1 MYRIRLNPLE
11 MTITP
16 EIPVSATSGSLS
28 LPNDLNEADEYIDA
42 LHDLYLSQRH
52 PDTNTAIL
60 PAIPCLH
67 HFALLTLC
75 SNSEIVK
82 PAQSLFQK
90 VTALDENEL
99 HDILFRTGVKAH
111 LAEMSVDWLADL
123 DDDTCFVEAC
133 QLVLEKHKVAVREN
147 EQDGDQKSRFYP
159 SEFLQDLLHAEL
171 ALLLLSSLSAPLDQ
185 QTLSLTPS
193 VSLSIPSKAHLLDA
207 MMVALHSAQHMFNLS
222 SVKPH
227 HLHTVT
233 PILKQLWTFIL
244 RYYPLFPQHGQVS
257 LEHNFSHPF
266 NLGGGYGKPID
277 TEMMNAFFDTYLF
290 KSVDTP
296 IFLAKRIQT
305 TMGFHLEGADIVGVR
320 ADNIPPKLQIQS
332 LVDQWLGEFGV
343 SEDSE
348 RDNECLVRLW
358 ALATSGTLVYFNERL
373 PTLKMRR
380 MLTDPTNPNARW
392 FICDIIEQLFMSQ
405 LSWDW
410 YFHRAPFFLDLA
422 DALWD
427 LVNRPLPD
435 LSQKALKALLRF
447 MTHCETGREDDR
459 RLVERYGHNSDRS
472 NSFHSTSLEA
482 RINST
487 FPGISHSHNS
497 NNPVFS
503 SFPLALAELD
513 ELQTLSTVVD
523 FFVESHASSILTF
536 DETLPHDPLRLSE
549 SFLNAL
555 PSSFAVDLRLVIW
568 FKRIP
573 RFATPQQLTAAW
585 KSMQGTNRRF
595 MPRFQTGRLPA
606 AVGIEFTMLMLVRP
620 ERMLLSVNEHNQ
632 HRHVWDLIHTNA
644 DLIRLVVSPSSPSQM
659 MSLCA
664 LLAVRL
670 MEQHP
675 ELELWTSQSLNRQK
689 PVSLRITTPI
699 REWGLL
705 STTMEWVDTL
715 IEEGVEDASE
725 THISE
730 CAVSLRL
737 GFGVNSYGC
746 SDHLIESTKLVLQGE
761 NGTVIYQQNLAS
773 TPHAPNKMSNS
784 DPKLHPF
791 IFRIVNSTASFGSL
805 KFSLESQN
813 SELNGNI
820 NKDRPTGARAA
831 DHPRCAIVE
840 SSTLVLTQIEFQL
853 EMIISPLLIT
863 STDSSTDTS
872 SSVTLVS
879 CVVQTSTPLIP
890 SFTEIM
896 SEQPSSTEAVVTVA
910 SASISSLSLL
920 GESGI
925 ASTVSLASFPPL
937 ITTIVTQSSF
947 FNLTSSQTTHS
958 QPRHRPTQ
966 VLAGNEMSRVDDA
979 LYGTVASILGHSQSF
994 DIINSTLLECENPRT
1009 GRNENDPTIKNITG
1023 THTFTSSAGYFK
1035 NEAGFTHYRFTSCI
1049 ISSASQTQ
1057 IFTIILI
1064 QGLSGAVKLT
1074 DCSITIDCKNFNIVV
1089 MNIQGVVEGKQSLSI
1104 DSCSF
1109 KYDRNE
1115 TLAQTSN
1122 QITTYYSVMTD
1133 ITHSTFES
1141 PKGDSRTRTF
1151 VASKSVAFIQVNNC
1165 QFKDQTTS
1173 GHGSVF
1179 AYSGA
1184 FLVLLLSDSLFE
1196 GNKAG
1201 ANGGSITSHF
1211 AHQSFSRCVFRQNEA
1226 GTRGGALYF
1235 SYPQHIFF
1243 EDTHFD
1249 SNQAKEKLTTTNDY
1263 AHYRGNDIHLTTHN
1277 ISFFSTVN
1285 VIGCMSSTP
1294 SNKIGFYYDKS
1305 SNANF
1310 PEQDKYLPTPIT
1322 VTLPQLFVEEG
1333 KTGEDCVES
1342 NPCPLVSTP
1351 ITKAKSVFT
1360 QIHVAVG
1367 DYSLSDETI
1376 TKSIQIVG
1384 QGWMVN
1390 STKSTTLKTGGV
1402 CVGSNG
1408 NLTLTSL
1415 SLKPLNASS
1424 VLLSHSATTATS
1436 LVKDVRI
1443 ENVKQHTVPLFSFSQ
1458 GTATLR
1464 VCTFNTIALTTSAA
1478 VSVSGSASLS
1488 LYQVWFMHVSSLS
1501 TTGGSCLDAATSASV
1516 SIEMSDASRCS
1527 SNGPAGAFFITKIG
1541 SSTLTLKSLIFTEN
1555 KASSSLSQIGN
1566 DIVLSGFAS
1575 SFVSINSPISSV
1587 SDKPHCLVGGSE
1599 VNFQIPN
1606 FGYHENGIHHPI
1618 NTRFYF
1624 GLPMSQFKG
1633 LPYTINNLVSP
1644 GQRVDLRIQNADP
1657 IIITD
1662 STFVQ
1667 RAVDVRHLKIQQDP
1681 TSTTSRYI
1689 LSASTIIWFHSGTLT
1704 LPADPQTSPFIVDD
1718 ADGSILNAK
1727 SSSLSFNRVGFVNCS
1742 ARNGGALLSTCY
1754 PDTFRDC
1761 RATGT
1766 DENGVLVGKGG
1777 AIYVK
1782 GTSTDAR
1789 PIRFNST
1796 ALNHARFENNTAAR
1810 GNDIFIESSLFEGKT
1825 VDQIPVFGGG
1835 SLSGMYRVVIEGRD
1849 SEEDKETIHYF
1860 LPSPSISVNGSVI
1873 EPLKGASGTDDDNCK
1888 WTGTHCATMGFGVK
1902 HLKQK
1907 YENGTHFPLQIRFVW
1922 NMTYTE
1928 KAIEIT
1934 DQDITVSG
1942 TTTTNAKTAKV
1953 LRSLLEVDKDAVEGS
1968 FVFTIENKS
1977 LLTVTN
1983 LDIHPIAKCGMFDL
1997 KDDAHSLKLDGV
2009 CLICSDSE
2017 SYRHPLIK
2025 STKNP
2030 VTLQNCHFNTTDAS
2044 IGPAIFEVPLVSF
2057 SSTEHAISIKS
2068 SSFKSF
2074 SVSGH
2079 ALLTITT
2086 EQPISF
2092 ASVNFEDIT
2101 QTVTGKARCVHI
2113 TSSSLDTVVTPS
2125 LWTGSFTQSQ
2135 RLLDFVGC
2143 DSSLTS
2149 DHPFFESSL
2158 LFYLLPPTDNIVA
2171 GQTTDNEESEHPN
2184 CGTDRLRCSSLSS
2197 ALASA
2202 LTHSLSTSIFVSNTT
2217 SLSTPLEVTST
2228 ASFSSTS
2235 DKQTISQSLGGSIV
2249 LNGAGQSL
2257 SFTSLV
2263 FALSPTSTVST
2274 LVTISAGSL
2283 SLTTCSIGTD
2293 IVTEM
2298 NTFMTTLLDV
2308 ANGCSLS
2315 LSGTEFKNLK
2325 FTHSSLGTAIVLR
2338 LDSSFSSDSGS
2349 LFTSVSS
2356 NATGSLIFVH
2366 SADLETT
2373 SKATPFSLIKTTFEP
2388 LPARL
2393 MTIEEKKRYA
2403 GEVGNKGAESLLYF
2417 WFPHTESETT
2427 LSVDENGE
2435 DHRNCGIVQLACQTL
2450 ETGFASLK
2458 ATGTTLILNRNDRIS
2473 TTLTT
2478 AFETQTIQS
2487 QTTAQTISV
2496 SPSGAISISSS
2507 RQLSLHT
2514 LSFSFESGTRSLPFV
2529 KVTTGSL
2536 SIEECSF
2543 GSSESDT
2550 TLTSAL
2556 FDISGT
2562 LRVDSVNFRKLKTSQ
2577 SAGLFKLELT
2587 NTETLCFTT
2596 TRIESC
2602 SSTGAPLLSL
2612 VLSSTTQQTN
2622 WDFNL
2627 KGISF
2632 TEESSNS
2639 VPSGA
2644 LIFISGSS
2652 FATQIVPS
2660 RFPPIDPETDE
2671 NKFWGIDSTTSVESS
2686 LLVYLVEAGNEIDV
2700 DGKKGKDIAHCG
2712 HFGVACQTIGKGIG
2726 RATAEA
2732 ASKQINVQDETK
2744 MDERI
2749 TPNSNTLSILG
2760 ETAQPISVL
2769 AGGQFKIENGKLV
2782 LSSLSFETSVSSFAR
2797 SLITLHTAGSLAI
2810 TSCSFTSFTSSTS
2823 PSILLAEVGT
2833 SKSVTLSETSFVSC
2847 HSTASIRS
2855 VISSC
2860 LQFVWI
2866 KSSDSLADF
2875 AGKEGEHPVPVP
2887 LFLYFSSLGK
2897 KCSSRTVRVMCR
2909 IGDTPDKTVTF
2920 NTNLEHSA
2928 ELTFSKAI
2936 TLAGNEQKMTISET
2950 SLSETNSA
2958 LFTIATNVMIE
2969 QLFLQIPSTFQHASL
2984 LQCQSG
2990 SLEMSN
2996 CSLSQEGFESPN
3008 EHDFFNSI
3016 MSSNQKAG
3024 VISAVLTESTTFPFH
3039 NNTFTS
3045 CPCSGQANAIFLELV
3060 NTTTVHA
3067 DSFDYLMTDL
3077 VFDSPS
3083 SNADT
3088 EIDIDVFVVGNNL
3101 DKTMTSMKWENSF
3114 SREKGSSLW
3123 GEDTAT
3129 GLNISLLP
3137 YLLALEGP
3145 VEIDDNG
3152 KGFEKCG
3159 HFFLFCN
3166 SLDLGLRRMKEA
3178 SVDTM
3183 KVMERIT
3190 TPAPL
3195 EPLCDLSIE
3204 GNDES
3209 STLSFSLDGCF
3220 INSPKDATPSTL
3232 SFSSLVI
3239 VIPSDS
3245 THQSLFSSLSGTLS
3259 FTSCTITGSSP
3270 NPLAFSLIDL
3280 TAGDLLFSF
3289 TLEINCAPINTS
3301 DRLFWV
3307 DHDDQQQLHI
3317 GQSSGWVGMCLEA
3330 DSSGSILVQHCLF
3343 VSCMS
3348 NSTTNWIHLLGADA
3362 NTLNKENWEGTL
3374 STSSLRSSLHQSPTS
3389 TLTLLYEFY
3398 PRTTPRIVV
3407 QKDGKNEDHP
3417 LCGSSELP
3425 FRTVEITGEGEVKTQ
3440 MRMDGDFLTIEG
3452 HKKGV
3457 VKMVGKGQIVNNKF
3471 DDPDT
3476 LLLSFLTGGQAVV
3489 INLTLTDLSFSP
3501 TVFDFSLFDLVSLS
3515 EVSTTNCSIGKF
3527 VKASEG
3533 TNFSLKSSSFIGQH
3547 KTTTVNDE
3555 TEEDEAHYVWI
3566 VFENVK
3572 FSHHRIGA
3580 VEMDGGSLRVEA
3592 STFHDNAVDN
3602 SSFPSVRRNIHCLTG
3617 QLTHYSSLSKV
3628 ETNKKT
3634 SQNSCETCWETADS
3648 MWAVIGCV

>member
-1 MYRIRLNPLE
+1 
-11 MTITP
+11 
-16 EIPVSATSGSLS
+16 
-28 LPNDLNEADEYIDA
+28 
-42 LHDLYLSQRH
+42 
-52 PDTNTAIL
+52 
-60 PAIPCLH
+60 
-67 HFALLTLC
+67 
-75 SNSEIVK
+75 
-82 PAQSLFQK
+82 
-90 VTALDENEL
+90 
-99 HDILFRTGVKAH
+99 
-111 LAEMSVDWLADL
+111 
-123 DDDTCFVEAC
+123 
-133 QLVLEKHKVAVREN
+133 
-147 EQDGDQKSRFYP
+147 
-159 SEFLQDLLHAEL
+159 
-171 ALLLLSSLSAPLDQ
+171 
-185 QTLSLTPS
+185 
-193 VSLSIPSKAHLLDA
+193 
-207 MMVALHSAQHMFNLS
+207 
-222 SVKPH
+222 
-227 HLHTVT
+227 
-233 PILKQLWTFIL
+233 
-244 RYYPLFPQHGQVS
+244 
-257 LEHNFSHPF
+257 
-266 NLGGGYGKPID
+266 
-277 TEMMNAFFDTYLF
+277 
-290 KSVDTP
+290 
-296 IFLAKRIQT
+296 
-305 TMGFHLEGADIVGVR
+305 
-320 ADNIPPKLQIQS
+320 
-332 LVDQWLGEFGV
+332 
-343 SEDSE
+343 
-348 RDNECLVRLW
+348 
-358 ALATSGTLVYFNERL
+358 
-373 PTLKMRR
+373 
-380 MLTDPTNPNARW
+380 
-392 FICDIIEQLFMSQ
+392 
-405 LSWDW
+405 
-410 YFHRAPFFLDLA
+410 
-422 DALWD
+422 
-427 LVNRPLPD
+427 
-435 LSQKALKALLRF
+435 
-447 MTHCETGREDDR
+447 
-459 RLVERYGHNSDRS
+459 
-472 NSFHSTSLEA
+472 
-482 RINST
+482 
-487 FPGISHSHNS
+487 
-497 NNPVFS
+497 
-503 SFPLALAELD
+503 
-513 ELQTLSTVVD
+513 
-523 FFVESHASSILTF
+523 
-536 DETLPHDPLRLSE
+536 
-549 SFLNAL
+549 
-555 PSSFAVDLRLVIW
+555 
-568 FKRIP
+568 
-573 RFATPQQLTAAW
+573 
-585 KSMQGTNRRF
+585 
-595 MPRFQTGRLPA
+595 
-606 AVGIEFTMLMLVRP
+606 
-620 ERMLLSVNEHNQ
+620 
-632 HRHVWDLIHTNA
+632 
-644 DLIRLVVSPSSPSQM
+644 
-659 MSLCA
+659 
-664 LLAVRL
+664 
-670 MEQHP
+670 
-675 ELELWTSQSLNRQK
+675 
-689 PVSLRITTPI
+689 
-699 REWGLL
+699 
-705 STTMEWVDTL
+705 
-715 IEEGVEDASE
+715 
-725 THISE
+725 
-730 CAVSLRL
+730 
-737 GFGVNSYGC
+737 
-746 SDHLIESTKLVLQGE
+746 
-761 NGTVIYQQNLAS
+761 
-773 TPHAPNKMSNS
+773 
-784 DPKLHPF
+784 
-791 IFRIVNSTASFGSL
+791 
-805 KFSLESQN
+805 
-813 SELNGNI
+813 
-820 NKDRPTGARAA
+820 
-831 DHPRCAIVE
+831 
-840 SSTLVLTQIEFQL
+840 
-853 EMIISPLLIT
+853 
-863 STDSSTDTS
+863 
-872 SSVTLVS
+872 
-879 CVVQTSTPLIP
+879 
-890 SFTEIM
+890 
-896 SEQPSSTEAVVTVA
+896 
-910 SASISSLSLL
+910 
-920 GESGI
+920 
-925 ASTVSLASFPPL
+925 
-937 ITTIVTQSSF
+937 
-947 FNLTSSQTTHS
+947 
-958 QPRHRPTQ
+958 
-966 VLAGNEMSRVDDA
+966 
-979 LYGTVASILGHSQSF
+979 
-994 DIINSTLLECENPRT
+994 
-1009 GRNENDPTIKNITG
+1009 
-1023 THTFTSSAGYFK
+1023 
-1035 NEAGFTHYRFTSCI
+1035 
-1049 ISSASQTQ
+1049 
-1057 IFTIILI
+1057 
-1064 QGLSGAVKLT
+1064 
-1074 DCSITIDCKNFNIVV
+1074 
-1089 MNIQGVVEGKQSLSI
+1089 
-1104 DSCSF
+1104 
-1109 KYDRNE
+1109 
-1115 TLAQTSN
+1115 
-1122 QITTYYSVMTD
+1122 
-1133 ITHSTFES
+1133 
-1141 PKGDSRTRTF
+1141 
-1151 VASKSVAFIQVNNC
+1151 
-1165 QFKDQTTS
+1165 
-1173 GHGSVF
+1173 
-1179 AYSGA
+1179 
-1184 FLVLLLSDSLFE
+1184 
-1196 GNKAG
+1196 
-1201 ANGGSITSHF
+1201 
-1211 AHQSFSRCVFRQNEA
+1211 
-1226 GTRGGALYF
+1226 
-1235 SYPQHIFF
+1235 
-1243 EDTHFD
+1243 
-1249 SNQAKEKLTTTNDY
+1249 
-1263 AHYRGNDIHLTTHN
+1263 
-1277 ISFFSTVN
+1277 
-1285 VIGCMSSTP
+1285 
-1294 SNKIGFYYDKS
+1294 
-1305 SNANF
+1305 
-1310 PEQDKYLPTPIT
+1310 
-1322 VTLPQLFVEEG
+1322 
-1333 KTGEDCVES
+1333 
-1342 NPCPLVSTP
+1342 
-1351 ITKAKSVFT
+1351 
-1360 QIHVAVG
+1360 
-1367 DYSLSDETI
+1367 
-1376 TKSIQIVG
+1376 
-1384 QGWMVN
+1384 
-1390 STKSTTLKTGGV
+1390 
-1402 CVGSNG
+1402 
-1408 NLTLTSL
+1408 
-1415 SLKPLNASS
+1415 
-1424 VLLSHSATTATS
+1424 
-1436 LVKDVRI
+1436 
-1443 ENVKQHTVPLFSFSQ
+1443 
-1458 GTATLR
+1458 
-1464 VCTFNTIALTTSAA
+1464 
-1478 VSVSGSASLS
+1478 
-1488 LYQVWFMHVSSLS
+1488 
-1501 TTGGSCLDAATSASV
+1501 
-1516 SIEMSDASRCS
+1516 
-1527 SNGPAGAFFITKIG
+1527 
-1541 SSTLTLKSLIFTEN
+1541 
-1555 KASSSLSQIGN
+1555 
-1566 DIVLSGFAS
+1566 
-1575 SFVSINSPISSV
+1575 
-1587 SDKPHCLVGGSE
+1587 
-1599 VNFQIPN
+1599 
-1606 FGYHENGIHHPI
+1606 
-1618 NTRFYF
+1618 
-1624 GLPMSQFKG
+1624 
-1633 LPYTINNLVSP
+1633 
-1644 GQRVDLRIQNADP
+1644 
-1657 IIITD
+1657 
-1662 STFVQ
+1662 
-1667 RAVDVRHLKIQQDP
+1667 
-1681 TSTTSRYI
+1681 
-1689 LSASTIIWFHSGTLT
+1689 
-1704 LPADPQTSPFIVDD
+1704 
-1718 ADGSILNAK
+1718 
-1727 SSSLSFNRVGFVNCS
+1727 
-1742 ARNGGALLSTCY
+1742 
-1754 PDTFRDC
+1754 
-1761 RATGT
+1761 
-1766 DENGVLVGKGG
+1766 
-1777 AIYVK
+1777 
-1782 GTSTDAR
+1782 
-1789 PIRFNST
+1789 
-1796 ALNHARFENNTAAR
+1796 
-1810 GNDIFIESSLFEGKT
+1810 
-1825 VDQIPVFGGG
+1825 
-1835 SLSGMYRVVIEGRD
+1835 
-1849 SEEDKETIHYF
+1849 
-1860 LPSPSISVNGSVI
+1860 
-1873 EPLKGASGTDDDNCK
+1873 
-1888 WTGTHCATMGFGVK
+1888 MGFGVK

-2135 RLLDFVGC
+2135 RLLDFC
-2143 DSSLTS
+2143 
-2149 DHPFFESSL
+2149 
-2158 LFYLLPPTDNIVA
+2158 
-2171 GQTTDNEESEHPN
+2171 
-2184 CGTDRLRCSSLSS
+2184 
-2197 ALASA
+2197 
-2202 LTHSLSTSIFVSNTT
+2202 
-2217 SLSTPLEVTST
+2217 
-2228 ASFSSTS
+2228 
-2235 DKQTISQSLGGSIV
+2235 
-2249 LNGAGQSL
+2249 
-2257 SFTSLV
+2257 
-2263 FALSPTSTVST
+2263 
-2274 LVTISAGSL
+2274 SL

-2373 SKATPFSLIKTTFEP
+2373 SKATPFT
-2388 LPARL
+2388 RL

-2403 GEVGNKGAESLLYF
+2403 GEVGNKGAEK
-2417 WFPHTESETT
+2417 SETT

-2660 RFPPIDPETDE
+2660 LL
-2671 NKFWGIDSTTSVESS
+2671 GIDSTTSVESS

-2855 VISSC
+2855 GVLDVTLSEGSTFTLTHSINPFTSCSSPKATANLIFISHPSLSASVISSC

-2887 LFLYFSSLGK
+2887 LFLYFSSLGEEVFISNGS
-2897 KCSSRTVRVMCR
+2897 CDVSVCGFSEYPCASLAALHSR

-2996 CSLSQEGFESPN
+2996 CSLSQEGYQPISSTLIQILSGSSLQMSTT
-3008 EHDFFNSI
+3008 FFNSI

-3024 VISAVLTESTTFPFH
+3024 VISAVLTESTTFLLH

-3289 TLEINCAPINTS
+3289 THSKSIVLQSTPLIA
-3301 DRLFWV
+3301 
-3307 DHDDQQQLHI
+3307 
-3317 GQSSGWVGMCLEA
+3317 SSGSITMTNSNFTSVSRVDGLGCVLEA

-3374 STSSLRSSLHQSPTS
+3374 STSSLRSSVLLSSSTQSASSISDVDPHS
-3389 TLTLLYEFY
+3389 LLYEFY

-3425 FRTVEITGEGEVKTQ
+3425 CLSVDTSFGLTKVRTVEITGEGEVKTQ

-3452 HKKGV
+3452 HKKRGV

-3476 LLLSFLTGGQAVV
+3476 LLLSFVSLDLSQSTLEEGGIVVNENGEVKLDSNTVSSLFTIKSSLIQLTGGQAVV

-3533 TNFSLKSSSFIGQH
+3533 TNFSQVKLVHWTAQ
-3547 KTTTVNDE
+3547 TTTVNDE
-3555 TEEDEAHYVWI
+3555 TEEDEAHYVCDWSDSFVTLVNTTS

-3617 QLTHYSSLSKV
+3617 QLTVETLSGEMGQRISPSATTPSLSKV

-3634 SQNSCETCWETADS
+3634 SQTVVKLAGKLLIPCGLSLDVFEWNEKSQIATDKSTEVSLATANIQNWNEASLELTLNESSLQNTQNRTRMATASRVRKWRVWNGMDHCEEKSSSGEESSRD
-3648 MWAVIGCV
+3648 